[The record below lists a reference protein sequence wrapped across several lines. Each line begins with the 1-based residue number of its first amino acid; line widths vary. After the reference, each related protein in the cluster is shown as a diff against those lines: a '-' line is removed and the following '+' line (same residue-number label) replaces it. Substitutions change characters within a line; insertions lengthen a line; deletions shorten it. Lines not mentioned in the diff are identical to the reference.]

1 MGPITKHM
9 KRVLV
14 LTLNLMVLS
23 PVLALAQTATPDTPG
38 LADVA
43 RAEEARRKTA
53 KKATRVITN
62 ANLGQD
68 PNAPSEPPRATGTA
82 PGGHASGG
90 VAGQAGAGAQR
101 LESPD
106 QPDAADAG
114 SKKDEKYWR
123 ERMAA
128 ARSDLSRTQ
137 LYAESMQ
144 TRINSLKTDV
154 FNLDYPARGVAEK
167 NLNASLAELE
177 RLKKDVEAKTKAITA
192 IEDEAR
198 RAGVP
203 AGWVR

>member
-1 MGPITKHM
+1 M

-23 PVLALAQTATPDTPG
+23 PVLAMAQTAMPDTPS

-53 KKATRVITN
+53 KKAVRVITN
-62 ANLGQD
+62 SSLGEV
-68 PNAPSEPPRATGTA
+68 PASTASSSPAGTSH
-82 PGGHASGG
+82 GGASGG
-90 VAGQAGAGAQR
+90 VSGQPGAGAQR
-101 LESPD
+101 LEVPED
-106 QPDAADAG
+106 EQPADTGA
-114 SKKDEKYWR
+114 KQDEKQWR

-144 TRINSLKTDV
+144 SRINALKNDV

-167 NLNASLAELE
+167 QLNASTAELE
-177 RLKKDVEAKTKAITA
+177 KLKKDVEAKTKAIAA
-192 IEDEAR
+192 IQEEAR